1 MEMDGHADAYQVIGL
16 RRDGTDEVVADY
28 PAH

>member
-1 MEMDGHADAYQVIGL
+1 MSDAYQVIGL
-16 RRDGTDEVVADY
+16 KKNGTDVVVADY

>member
-1 MEMDGHADAYQVIGL
+1 MSDAYQVIGL
-16 RRDGTDEVVADY
+16 TRDGKDVVVADY